1 MYRNVLLP
9 QLKRAPWRTAL
20 FLVLLAIATAFFC
33 LSANLYRNS
42 NRNITAAA
50 DSFSTIGIFE
60 FYEKRNKDGEKVDVG
75 AEGYIG
81 VFSVFEEDID
91 WDRLSKLPGVKK
103 IDLRQALCAFIP
115 DAFFYYGI
123 DRTGNQER
131 LGFTEDLL
139 HFKICKD
146 QPIVV
151 EKAETIRIDIEVLGW
166 ANPLVAG
173 YDEVVQ
179 LVISPKLYWNDV
191 DPDKKELVLYPDTEY
206 VAPVSSSFY
215 KVSDG
220 WRCKLAEVSADVM
233 SSQRSYEYYVGST
246 GVSGF
251 LYYENIAENQ
261 PFDIWNVHEVKKD
274 PALRQYI
281 ERVSEAYQYSARS
294 FLVMTTEDLEGI
306 FPFHQGK
313 CYITQGRSFS
323 RTDYQTANR
332 VCIIS
337 SALSKEQGWTVGDKI
352 DLHFYDGEAKI
363 ANDREKVGNC
373 LTLYKDYTTSFFDES
388 EYTIV
393 GIWDEVEGGLSSGLD
408 TETEKL
414 YYGTILVP
422 TSSVQNLDTVEAPAS
437 GSRLTVHLE
446 NGMMDAFL
454 EAASKV
460 TLSES
465 ADEVRITAF
474 DQGYSQAQDSLQSML
489 GTAQFLLV
497 LSSVLLVV
505 AGVLLAFFYTQSQK
519 QNMALMRLLGCSRR
533 QAGTMA
539 MLGSLLILLPGGI
552 LGTAAGHLLTDRVA
566 NAILRGTSSL
576 DKPEYAGFREIFGV
590 QAEVDFALSAQPAVS
605 AVTLAAAA
613 GLFLLGCMIFTLL
626 LLRKEPRE
634 MLAEK

>member
-1 MYRNVLLP
+1 MYRNILLP
-9 QLKRAPWRTAL
+9 QLKRAPWRTGL

-50 DSFSTIGIFE
+50 DSFSTISVLE

-75 AEGYIG
+75 ADGYIG

-91 WDRLSKLPGVKK
+91 WDRLSKLPGVKN
-103 IDLRQALCAFIP
+103 IDLRQALCAYIP
-115 DAFFYYGI
+115 GAFFYYSI
-123 DRTGNQER
+123 DRMGDRER

-139 HFKICKD
+139 HFKICKN

-151 EKAETIRIDIEVLGW
+151 EKAETITIDIEVLGW

-179 LVISPKLYWNDV
+179 LSITPKHYWNDV
-191 DPDKKELVLYPDTEY
+191 DADKKELVLYPDTEY

-215 KVSDG
+215 KTSDG
-220 WRCKLAEVSADVM
+220 WRCKLAEVSVDVM
-233 SSQRSYEYYVGST
+233 SSQRTYDYYVGST
-246 GVSGF
+246 GVPGF
-251 LYYENIAENQ
+251 YYYEDIAENQ
-261 PFDIWNVHEVKKD
+261 PFDIWDVYEIKKD
-274 PALRQYI
+274 ASLRQYI
-281 ERVSEAYQYSARS
+281 ERVSEAYRYSAHS
-294 FLVMTTEDLEGI
+294 FLVMTTENLEGI
-306 FPFHQGK
+306 LPFHQGK

-323 RTDYQTANR
+323 QTDYQTANR

-337 SALSKEQGWTVGDKI
+337 NALSKEQGWMVGDKI
-352 DLHFYDGEAKI
+352 DLHFYDGEAKVR
-363 ANDREKVGNC
+363 NGREGVENC
-373 LTLYKDYTTSFFDES
+373 LTLYKDYTTGFFDES

-393 GIWDEVEGGLSSGLD
+393 GIWDEIESGPYSGLD
-408 TETEKL
+408 AETEKL

-422 TSSVQNLDTVEAPAS
+422 SSSVQNLDTVEAPAS

-446 NGMMDAFL
+446 NGMMEEFL

-519 QNMALMRLLGCSRR
+519 HNMALMRLLGCSRR
-533 QAGTMA
+533 QAGTMSL
-539 MLGSLLILLPGGI
+539 LGSLLILLPGGL
-552 LGTAAGHLLTDRVA
+552 LGMGAGHLLTDRVA
-566 NAILRGTSSL
+566 STILNGTSSL
-576 DKPEYAGFREIFGV
+576 DKPEYAGFREVFGV
-590 QAEVDFALSAQPAVS
+590 QAQIEFALSAQPAVS
-605 AVTLAAAA
+605 AAALAIAA
-613 GLFLLGCMIFTLL
+613 GLFLAGCIVFTLL
-626 LLRKEPRE
+626 LLRKEPRAA
-634 MLAEK
+634 LQDK